1 MAKVKI
7 VSDRLNTFF
16 TNNRIA
22 TGTAAPTSGTW
33 KVGDIVISTT
43 QSGVIG
49 WVCTIAGTPGTWE
62 TIQSKED
69 LSAAFAAKT
78 HTHNY
83 AGSSSA
89 GGAAT
94 SALTCTGNSAT
105 ATKLQT
111 ARTLTVGN
119 TGKTFDGSG
128 NVSWSLAE
136 MGVGTL
142 SNLKTTAKAD
152 IVSAINELFQSVSNG
167 KQLVANAI
175 TDKGVKTLATDSFT
189 TMSNNIS
196 KIDTGNDIMV
206 DGKPIDKEFELI
218 SVGEKTTMQNSLP
231 YSFLNGSAVVF
242 NNELH
247 ILGGG
252 DSSSDHTKH
261 YKFNGTTWT
270 QVSTLPYK
278 FYYGSAVVFNNEIHI
293 LGGGDSSSDHT
304 KHYKFNGTSWTR
316 VSTLPYNFYQGSAVV
331 FNNEIHILGSSYSS
345 DYTKHYK
352 FNGTRWTQVSTLP
365 GNFYNGSAVVFNNE
379 IHILGGAHYS
389 SYTKHHKYNGRSWI
403 ASISKLPYNLYYGS
417 AVVYNNEIRIL
428 GGMGGEDKY
437 YKYSGSSWTQLST
450 LPYSFYQGSA
460 VVYNNEVHILGS
472 GYSSNYTKHYKS
484 YMIYIINIK

>member
-94 SALTCTGNSAT
+94 SALACTGNAAT

-111 ARTLTVGN
+111 ARTINGTAFNGSANITTANWGTARTITIGN
-119 TGKTFDGSG
+119 TGKSVNGSG
-128 NVSWSLAE
+128 NISWSLAE

-142 SNLKTTAKAD
+142 SNLKTNAKAD
-152 IVSAINELFQSVSNG
+152 IVSAINELFQSVSSG
-167 KQLVANAI
+167 KQSVANAI

-196 KIDTGNDIMV
+196 KIETAKDIVV
-206 DGKPIDKEFELI
+206 DGKPIGKEFELI
-218 SVGEKTTMQNSLP
+218 NVGERWMNMKIQNSLP
-231 YSFLNGSAVVF
+231 Y
-242 NNELH
+242 
-247 ILGGG
+247 
-252 DSSSDHTKH
+252 
-261 YKFNGTTWT
+261 
-270 QVSTLPYK
+270 
-278 FYYGSAVVFNNEIHI
+278 
-293 LGGGDSSSDHT
+293 
-304 KHYKFNGTSWTR
+304 
-316 VSTLPYNFYQGSAVV
+316 
-331 FNNEIHILGSSYSS
+331 
-345 DYTKHYK
+345 
-352 FNGTRWTQVSTLP
+352 
-365 GNFYNGSAVVFNNE
+365 NFYNGSAVVFNNE
-379 IHILGGAHYS
+379 IHILGSADSSSYTKHYKFNGTTWTQVSTIPYNFSIGSAVVFNNEIHILGSSHSGSYSNHYKFNGRSWTQVSTLPDYFYAGSAVIYNNEIHILGGARYS
-389 SYTKHHKYNGRSWI
+389 SYTKHHKYNGRSWTQL
-403 ASISKLPYNLYYGS
+403 SNLPYNFYYGS

-428 GGMGGEDKY
+428 GGIGGESDY
-437 YKYSGSSWTQLST
+437 YKYDSSSWTQVST
-450 LPYSFYQGSA
+450 LPYSFYNGSA
-460 VVYNNEVHILGS
+460 VVHNNEIHILGS
-472 GYSSNYTKHYKS
+472 IDSSSYTNHYKS
-484 YMIYIINIK
+484 HKIYIMNIK